1 MNLKKAF
8 KIGCLGVLGL
18 FGALLILLIIANIW
32 DSTRTPEER
41 AKADAER
48 EERKR
53 AEIAEDKA
61 EKAQEDSIARIEQA
75 EQNKIANAEKAVK
88 DSIARVDSVF
98 NIPHKYSCDAAGFRE
113 YCHTT
118 GTVKLSSF
126 ASAQFIREQD
136 LGASTEKKLYAQ
148 LFEWGMRTMVKFPCL
163 KRVSVGLYCDE
174 LGGYYCLGIT
184 QEGAAR
190 IAKVRGYNIADFRK
204 ALDPWRA
211 FTENCS
217 PDERKNLIKNYVKA
231 GAKANIFL

>member
-8 KIGCLGVLGL
+8 KIGCLGALGL
-18 FGALLILLIIANIW
+18 FVLLMIVAYIW
-32 DSTRTPEER
+32 DANLTPEER
-41 AKADAER
+41 AKAKAER

-53 AEIAEDKA
+53 LEIAEEKA
-61 EKAQEDSIARIEQA
+61 EKAQEDSVARIEQA
-75 EQNKIANAEKAVK
+75 ERNKIAQAEKAVK

-118 GTVKLSSF
+118 GTIKLSSF
-126 ASAQFIREQD
+126 AAAQFVREQE
-136 LGASTEKKLYAQ
+136 LGAETEKKLYAK

-190 IAKVRGYNIADFRK
+190 IAKVRGYNIDDFRK

-217 PDERKNLIKNYVKA
+217 ADERKNLIKNYVKA